1 MAALQKRIKYAMNY
15 YTRMNGHV
23 SSLPLIP
30 KTKIEKQ
37 EIAKLN
43 IKSGIQNIR
52 KNGGDA
58 FTQAWTLKVMP

>member
-1 MAALQKRIKYAMNY
+1 MQ
-15 YTRMNGHV
+15 GHI

-30 KTKIEKQ
+30 KNKIEKQ
-37 EIAKLN
+37 EIANLN

-58 FTQAWTLKVMP
+58 LSQAWTLKVMP